1 MSLVTVIGRGHS
13 GTRMISHTL
22 YASGVYMGE
31 PLNKSGDL
39 LPPGDMYEA
48 CRVFA
53 RYVKWEG
60 DLAWNWDGALEV
72 EIPEEFTSLI
82 QSYLRTVL
90 ASSASHRGW
99 KIPETTLV
107 YPWILRMFPEAK
119 YIFWARNPRDCIL
132 GSHVTDDLKR
142 FGVEYPALP
151 EQRDEGGNVI
161 YDERLRRA
169 ISWKY
174 QYDLMQTAPKPDNWI
189 EMRFEDF
196 VLNRDQE
203 VARLEEFLGIELARI
218 PVRQEAVARWKRD
231 AGINYYDFL
240 APAMAQYGYEI
251 PVNGEVKQ
259 PELP

>member
-22 YASGVYMGE
+22 YASGVFMGE
-31 PLNKSGDL
+31 LLNRSGDL
-39 LPPGDMYEA
+39 VPPDDMYEA

-53 RYVKWEG
+53 RYVTWEG
-60 DLAWNWDGALEV
+60 DLNWNWDAAFEA
-72 EIPEEFTSLI
+72 EIPQQFTDLI
-82 QSYLRTVL
+82 QAYLKSVL
-90 ASSASHRGW
+90 ESSAPHRGW

-132 GSHVTDDLKR
+132 GKHVTDDLRR
-142 FGVEYPALP
+142 FGIEYPALP
-151 EQRDEGGNVI
+151 EQKDENGNVR

-196 VLNRDQE
+196 VLNRDHE
-203 VARLEEFLGIELARI
+203 LARLEEFLGIELARI
-218 PVRQEAVARWKRD
+218 PVRQDAVARWKRD
-231 AGINYYDFL
+231 EGVNYYDFL
-240 APAMAQYGYEI
+240 APAMAQHGYEI
-251 PVNGEVKQ
+251 PAKDEV
-259 PELP
+259 ELLRSA

>member
-31 PLNKSGDL
+31 PLNRSGDL
-39 LPPGDMYEA
+39 LPPDDMYEA

-53 RYVKWEG
+53 RYVTWEG
-60 DLAWNWDGALEV
+60 DLDWNWDQAFEA
-72 EIPEEFTSLI
+72 EIPEEFTDLI

-90 ASSASHRGW
+90 ASRAMYRGW

-132 GSHVTDDLKR
+132 GAHVTDDLGR
-142 FGVEYPALP
+142 FGISYPALP
-151 EQRDEGGNVI
+151 EDADQNGSPGSNV
-161 YDERLRRA
+161 RLRRA

-174 QYDLMQTAPKPDNWI
+174 QYDLMQAAPKPDNWI

-196 VLNRDQE
+196 VLNRDHE
-203 VARLEEFLGIELARI
+203 LARLEEFLGIELARI

-231 AGINYYDFL
+231 DGVNYYDFL

-251 PVNGEVKQ
+251 PAKDEIKQ
-259 PELP
+259 LKSA